1 MVMTVNFCKYH
12 GTGNDF
18 ILIDNREGLI
28 VLDSRHTVARWCHR
42 RFGIGADGVI
52 LLEKSTK
59 ADFRMRYYN
68 SDGRESSFCG
78 NGGRCVAAFAA
89 SLGIVSNKTIF
100 EASDGM
106 HQAEINTTSNGE
118 LLVSLKMADVQTIDK
133 KGDAFVMNTGSPHY
147 VIISNEPMDDIDVVN
162 EGREIRNSEPY
173 RKEGINVN
181 FVSCHNG
188 QFFLRTYERG
198 VEDETWSC
206 GTGTVA
212 AALAIEK
219 AGKTT
224 HGSPLSLQTPG
235 GTLVVSFNHSGKGFT
250 EIYLT
255 GNAVKVYD
263 GQIKLT

>member
-1 MVMTVNFCKYH
+1 MTVNFCKYH

-28 VLDSRHTVARWCHR
+28 VLDSGDTVARWCHR

-52 LLEKSTK
+52 LIEKSAK

-68 SDGRESSFCG
+68 SDGLESSFCG
-78 NGGRCVAAFAA
+78 NGGRCVTAFAA
-89 SLGIVSNKTIF
+89 SLGIISNKTIF

-106 HQAEINTTSNGE
+106 HRAEINTNPNGD
-118 LLVSLKMADVQTIDK
+118 LMVSLKMTDVQVIEK
-133 KGDAFVMNTGSPHY
+133 NGDAYILNTGSPHY
-147 VIISNEPMDDIDVVN
+147 VIISNKPVDDLDVVN
-162 EGREIRNSEPY
+162 EGMKIRNSEPY

-181 FVSCHNG
+181 FVSCNNG
-188 QFFLRTYERG
+188 QFYLRTYERG

-212 AALAIEK
+212 AALALET

-235 GTLVVSFNHSGKGFT
+235 GTLVVSFNRSEKGFN
-250 EIYLT
+250 EIHLT
-255 GNAVKVYD
+255 GNAVMVYE
-263 GQIKLT
+263 GKIKLT

>member
-1 MVMTVNFCKYH
+1 MTINFYKYH

-28 VLDSRHTVARWCHR
+28 VLDSRPTVAGWCHR

-52 LLEKSTK
+52 LIENSSN

-78 NGGRCVAAFAA
+78 NGGRCVTAFAA
-89 SLGIVSNKTIF
+89 SLGIISNKTIF

-106 HQAEINTTSNGE
+106 HRAEIITNPNGE
-118 LLVSLKMADVQTIDK
+118 LLVSLKMSDVQQIEK
-133 KGDAFVMNTGSPHY
+133 RGSAFVLNTGSPHY
-147 VIISNEPMDDIDVVN
+147 VIISETPVDDIDVVSK
-162 EGREIRNSEPY
+162 GREIRNSESF

-181 FVSCHNG
+181 FVSCNNG
-188 QFFLRTYERG
+188 QFYLRTYERG

-212 AALAIEK
+212 AALALET
-219 AGKTT
+219 AGKAI

-235 GTLVVSFNHSGKGFT
+235 GTLQVSFSHSENGFSD
-250 EIYLT
+250 IYLT
-255 GNAVKVYD
+255 GNAEMVYE